1 MIMATVD
8 VLDME
13 NRKVGERELKE
24 EVFGV
29 PIREHL
35 LYEAV
40 RWQLA
45 CRRRG
50 TASTKT
56 RGEVS
61 GGGAKPW
68 RQKGTGRARAG
79 SIRSPLWRGG
89 GVVFGPRPRDYSYRL
104 PKSARREALK
114 TALALKLREGAI
126 KVVKD
131 LNLPEIKTKRMLE
144 ILKGL
149 GAVNSLIVM
158 DRKDE
163 RVEKSAR
170 NLPFTKVI
178 RCEGLNVYDILR
190 YENLVLTEA
199 SLERI
204 EGVLAGD
211 E

>member
-1 MIMATVD
+1 MARIDIV
-8 VLDME
+8 DME
-13 NRKVGERELKE
+13 NKKIGERELKE
-24 EVFGV
+24 EVFSV
-29 PIREHL
+29 PVREHL
-35 LYEAV
+35 LWEAV
-40 RWQLA
+40 KWQMA

-89 GVVFGPRPRDYSYRL
+89 GVVFGPHPRDYSYKL

-114 TALALKLREGAI
+114 SALALKYKEGAV

-131 LNLPEIKTKRMLE
+131 ITLPEIKTKRFLE

-149 GAVNSLIVM
+149 DAVNSLVVI

-163 RVEKSAR
+163 RIEKSAR

-190 YENLVLTEA
+190 YENLVLTEG
-199 SLERI
+199 SLEKI
-204 EGVLAGD
+204 EGVLAGN

>member
-1 MIMATVD
+1 MARIDIIDTT
-8 VLDME
+8 
-13 NRKVGERELKE
+13 NTKVGERELNE
-24 EVFGV
+24 EVFGAPV
-29 PIREHL
+29 REHL

-40 RWQLA
+40 KWQLA

-56 RGEVS
+56 RGEVR

-89 GVVFGPRPRDYSYRL
+89 GVVFGPHPRDYSYRL

-114 TALALKLREGAI
+114 TALSLKYREGAI
-126 KVVKD
+126 KVVKEIE
-131 LNLPEIKTKRMLE
+131 LPEIKTKRLLE
-144 ILKGL
+144 VLRAL
-149 GAVNSLIVM
+149 DAVNSLIVIEK
-158 DRKDE
+158 KDE
-163 RVEKSAR
+163 KIEKSAR
-170 NLPFTKVI
+170 NLPNTKVI

-190 YENLVLTEA
+190 YDNLLLTEA
-199 SLERI
+199 SVERI

-211 E
+211 G

>member
-1 MIMATVD
+1 MAKID
-8 VLDME
+8 LLDME
-13 NRKVGERELKE
+13 NKKIGEIELREE
-24 EVFGV
+24 IFGV
-29 PIREHL
+29 PVREHL
-35 LYEAV
+35 LYETV
-40 RWQLA
+40 KWQLA

-61 GGGAKPW
+61 GGGVKPW

-89 GVVFGPRPRDYSYRL
+89 GVVFGPHPRDYSYRL

-114 TALALKLREGAI
+114 SALALKCKEGAV

-131 LNLPEIKTKRMLE
+131 LVLPEIKTKRLLE
-144 ILKGL
+144 ILKNL

-158 DRKDE
+158 DKKDE
-163 RVEKSAR
+163 KIEKSAR
-170 NLPFTKVI
+170 NLPFTKII
-178 RCEGLNVYDILR
+178 RFEGLNVYDILR

-199 SLERI
+199 SLEKI
-204 EGVLAGD
+204 EGVLAGN